1 MKKDAKA
8 LNVFITENAETSSST
23 IGTVQGYYSSQGDYV
38 IVRKEELIKGNNT
51 LSHEI
56 GHFFSLRHTFY
67 GWENVPYDKNIHGDT
82 IKFLHAPGITNILV
96 EVMFFLQELFE

>member
-1 MKKDAKA
+1 MFYHREKK
-8 LNVFITENAETSSST
+8 ETSSST

-67 GWENVPYDKNIHGDT
+67 GWENVPMTKHSWNT
-82 IKFLHAPGITNILV
+82 IKFLHAP
-96 EVMFFLQELFE
+96 E